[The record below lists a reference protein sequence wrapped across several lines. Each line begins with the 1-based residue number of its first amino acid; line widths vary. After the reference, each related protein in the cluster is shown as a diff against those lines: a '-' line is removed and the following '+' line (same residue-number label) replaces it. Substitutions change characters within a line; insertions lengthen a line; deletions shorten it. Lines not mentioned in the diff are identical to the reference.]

1 MDRKILRN
9 YIYNALYQL
18 IRIILPFILVPYTL
32 SHIGTRTLGI
42 YDYAGSIMNWFILFG
57 VLGINTYGNREIAK
71 VRNDKGSLQTAFW
84 EIFAMQVCNVLI
96 AMALFYVWIA
106 LFVHENVFYYQLTG
120 LTMIASALDISWFF
134 FGVEDF
140 KKASI
145 RNILVKCLG
154 VALIFLMVKSP
165 SDLWI
170 YILINV
176 GSELFGQAV
185 LFLQLRQ
192 YVGFEKISLK
202 NAYRH
207 HFKATFQLFIPTIAI
222 SVYTM
227 LDTTMVGALYSEEH
241 VTLYKTSMNIIKM
254 FLSLITAIGTVTMPR
269 VTNVFYNDNDGEAK
283 AEHLINSTMKF
294 VNMLSW
300 PMCFGMM
307 AIATNFIAWYTPE
320 YPIIANL
327 VRLGCPIIILISM
340 SNVTGIQYMVPTGM
354 FNQYTISI
362 VSGSVINFICN
373 MIMIPRHG
381 ATGAIVGSIVAEAT
395 VTCVQ
400 LVLVYRKSHLN
411 FRQKSYALYISGSL
425 LMYVIVNRLNYVLE
439 VSATMTLLQVLVG
452 MVVYLAWLLIF
463 REPVLVAV
471 LGKVRDRRHA

>member
-57 VLGINTYGNREIAK
+57 VLGINTYGNREIAR
-71 VRNDKGSLQTAFW
+71 VRNDHEQLQTAFW
-84 EIFAMQVCNVLI
+84 EIFTMQVCNVLA
-96 AMALFYVWIA
+96 AMVLFYIWIA
-106 LFVHENVFYYQLTG
+106 LFVHQNVFFYQLTG
-120 LTMIASALDISWFF
+120 LTMIASALDITWFY
-134 FGVEDF
+134 FGIEDF

-145 RNILVKCLG
+145 RNILVKCVG
-154 VALIFLMVKSP
+154 VALIFLLVKSP
-165 SDLWI
+165 ADLGI

-176 GSELFGQAV
+176 GSELLGQAI
-185 LFLQLRQ
+185 LFLQLHQ
-192 YVGFEKISLK
+192 YISFTKISFK
-202 NAYRH
+202 DAYRH

-269 VTNVFYNDNDGEAK
+269 VTNVFYNDTDGEAK

-294 VNMLSW
+294 VNLLAW

-354 FNQYTISI
+354 FNQYTLSI

-381 ATGAIVGSIVAEAT
+381 AVGAIVGSIVAEAT
-395 VTCVQ
+395 VTIVQ
-400 LVLVYRKSHLN
+400 LILVYRKSHLN
-411 FRQKSYALYISGSL
+411 FRQKSYAVYISGSL
-425 LMYVIVNRLNYVLE
+425 LMFAIVDGLNRVLSVSAMMTLVQVIV
-439 VSATMTLLQVLVG
+439 G
-452 MVVYLAWLLIF
+452 MAVYLAWLLVF
-463 REPVLVAV
+463 REPVLMAV
-471 LGKVRDRRHA
+471 LGKVQEHRHA

>member
-269 VTNVFYNDNDGEAK
+269 VTNVFYNDSDGEAK

-307 AIATNFIAWYTPE
+307 AIAT
-320 YPIIANL
+320 
-327 VRLGCPIIILISM
+327 
-340 SNVTGIQYMVPTGM
+340 TGIQYMVPTGM

-463 REPVLVAV
+463 REPVLMAV